1 MIYNINK
8 QNGVAMKKFI
18 LSIDQG
24 TTSSRAILF
33 DTHGTAL
40 FSAQQ
45 EFRQIYPQN
54 AWIEHDPND
63 IWESVLSTCQQVINE
78 NNIDASQILSI
89 GICNQRETTLC
100 WRKDNGQPIYNAIV
114 WQDRRT
120 SQYCQSLLE
129 QGLNDHV
136 SAKTGLLIDPYFS
149 ATKIRWIL
157 NNVDGARELAA
168 QDNLAFGTV
177 DTYLLWR
184 LTNGQSHATDATN
197 ASRTMIYNIHQQCW
211 DEELLTL
218 FDIPASVLPKVLDSS
233 ADFGHIDESILGA
246 SIPVQGIAGD
256 QQAALFGQTCFEPG
270 TAKST
275 YGTGCF
281 LMVNTGNNVLHS
293 KNRLLSTIAYQ
304 LNGKAYY
311 ALEGSI
317 FVAGAAVQ
325 WMRDGISLV
334 TSAKDTEQL
343 ARETAIDHG
352 VYFVPAFTGLG
363 APYWDPDARGAI
375 LGLTRATGI
384 NEIVSAGLQSICFQT
399 KDLQGAIAKDG
410 IDIQTMRVDGGMAV
424 NDWFIQF
431 LADTL
436 NIEIDRPTTVE
447 TSALG
452 VAYLA
457 GLKAGVFESL
467 DHIQSLWKSDAKLK
481 PLMEQEKRENL
492 YAGWQDAVRR
502 VLS

>member
-1 MIYNINK
+1 METY
-8 QNGVAMKKFI
+8 I

-33 DTHGTAL
+33 NKQGQAV

-45 EFRQIYPQN
+45 EFPQLYPKN
-54 AWIEHDPND
+54 GWIEHNPDD
-63 IWESVLSTCQQVINE
+63 IWQSVLSTCRQVLSENQISLEQVI
-78 NNIDASQILSI
+78 SI
-89 GICNQRETTLC
+89 GICNQRETTLA
-100 WRKDNGQPIYNAIV
+100 WRKDTGEPIYNAIV

-120 SQYCQSLLE
+120 SPYCQELIEQSLSDTISE
-129 QGLNDHV
+129 
-136 SAKTGLLIDPYFS
+136 KTGLLIDPYFS

-157 NNVDGARELAA
+157 KNVEGAQQLADE
-168 QDNLAFGTV
+168 DNLAFGTV
-177 DTYLLWR
+177 DTFLLWK
-184 LTNGQSHATDATN
+184 LTQGDSHATDATN
-197 ASRTMIYNIHQQCW
+197 ASRTLLYNIHQGVW
-211 DEELLTL
+211 DEELLSL
-218 FDIPASVLPKVLDSS
+218 FDIPAQILPEVKDSS
-233 ADFGHIDESILGA
+233 ADFGMTDASLFGR

-256 QQAALFGQTCFEPG
+256 QQAALFGQTCFQSG

-281 LMVNTGNNVLHS
+281 LMVNTGDEVLTS
-293 KNRLLSTIAYQ
+293 KNKLLSTIAYQ
-304 LNGKAYY
+304 LDGRVTY

-343 ARETAIDHG
+343 AKETAVEHG

-399 KDLQGAIAKDG
+399 RDLQGAIAKDG
-410 IDIQTMRVDGGMAV
+410 IAINSMRVDGGMAV
-424 NDWFIQF
+424 NDWFVQF
-431 LADTL
+431 LSDTL
-436 NIEIDRPTTVE
+436 AINIDRPVTVE

-457 GLKAGVFESL
+457 GLKAGVYESL
-467 DHIQSLWKSDAKLK
+467 DHIQSLWQCDATLT
-481 PLMEQEKRENL
+481 PMMEAEQRKRL
-492 YAGWQDAVRR
+492 YQGWQDAVRR
-502 VLS
+502 VLSE

>member
-1 MIYNINK
+1 
-8 QNGVAMKKFI
+8 MKKFI

-45 EFRQIYPQN
+45 EFKQLYPQN
-54 AWIEHDPND
+54 GWIEHDPND
-63 IWESVLSTCQQVINE
+63 IWESVLSTCQKVIKE
-78 NNIDASQILSI
+78 NNIDAAQILSI

-120 SQYCQSLLE
+120 SEYCQSLLE
-129 QGLNDHV
+129 QNLNDHV

-157 NNVDGARELAA
+157 NHVEGARALAE
-168 QDNLAFGTV
+168 QNNLAFGTV

-184 LTNGQSHATDATN
+184 LTQGKSHATDATN
-197 ASRTMIYNIHQQCW
+197 ASRTMIYNIHEQCW

-233 ADFGHIDESILGA
+233 ANFGDIDESLLGA

-270 TAKST
+270 MAKST

-293 KNRLLSTIAYQ
+293 KNKLLSTVAYQ
-304 LNGKAYY
+304 LDGKAYY

-343 ARETAIDHG
+343 AKATAIDHG

-384 NEIVSAGLQSICFQT
+384 NEIVSAGLQSIGFQT

-410 IDIQTMRVDGGMAV
+410 INIQTMRVDGGMAV

-436 NIEIDRPTTVE
+436 DIEINRPTTVE

-457 GLKAGVFESL
+457 GLKAGVFDSL
-467 DHIQSLWKSDAKLK
+467 EHIQSLWKSDAKLI
-481 PLMEQEKRENL
+481 PLMEEDKRESL